1 MKFAISNDTKEEK
14 RGSNGVAGD
23 TVAIAL
29 AESENAFFF
38 KSKGW
43 EGGLMKRCAAA
54 GHGERELD
62 SENGED
68 VLVLEE
74 ALEALEVLE
83 ALEALEAL
91 EVLEHW
97 KKEGRK

>member
-38 KSKGW
+38 
-43 EGGLMKRCAAA
+43 
-54 GHGERELD
+54 
-62 SENGED
+62 
-68 VLVLEE
+68 
-74 ALEALEVLE
+74 
-83 ALEALEAL
+83 
-91 EVLEHW
+91 
-97 KKEGRK
+97 